1 MPTATNTSRNCL
13 TPPPPPQRTPPSWL
27 ARIYCAPI
35 GCMAQPRA
43 LARPP
48 PSWPPKCCSRPRGL
62 VISKDWTTGPASRL
76 VMPCVSQQAGSRRGP
91 SWQAASSHTW
101 LNRDNGGG
109 SSGPASFPLAEPQA
123 HECPEAPA
131 ANSPPG
137 RQPEGA
143 QGTSRE
149 GSSEGPR
156 KVPHPTSP
164 TTMHFQGREPPSTHS
179 SQLSRAPRGCVTT
192 SHPL

>member
-1 MPTATNTSRNCL
+1 MLSTHAHSHEHFQELLDSPASTPTHTSFLVGSYLLRTNWVHGPAPGPGQT
-13 TPPPPPQRTPPSWL
+13 TPH
-27 ARIYCAPI
+27 
-35 GCMAQPRA
+35 
-43 LARPP
+43 
-48 PSWPPKCCSRPRGL
+48 SWPPKCCSRPRGL

-164 TTMHFQGREPPSTHS
+164 HHDA
-179 SQLSRAPRGCVTT
+179 LSGKGATL
-192 SHPL
+192 HPLLTAL